1 MNLLISQNN
10 KILSQLKETERLL
23 EDKEIGQN
31 VITKLKMV
39 DDVLEDISSTL
50 KKLNINLKR
59 GNEIELT
66 NEERDFLKCE
76 KDSNKLLSQVM
87 PALIILSINNLD

>member
-87 PALIILSINNLD
+87 PALVILSLNNLD

>member
-39 DDVLEDISSTL
+39 DDVLEDVSSTL

-87 PALIILSINNLD
+87 PALVILSLNNLD